1 MRNTS
6 ILLCEPMK
14 MKTWGGGD
22 NRGEMLNN
30 KEKKSTILNG
40 ESLFLIDFQRNSH
53 IVIFPSN
60 HMVTLLPLL
69 LRAIKFNLLFAALK
83 CCVEEIVRKS

>member
-14 MKTWGGGD
+14 MKTWGGQSWG
-22 NRGEMLNN
+22 NV
-30 KEKKSTILNG
+30 KQEKKSTILNG

-69 LRAIKFNLLFAALK
+69 LRTVKFNLLFAALK